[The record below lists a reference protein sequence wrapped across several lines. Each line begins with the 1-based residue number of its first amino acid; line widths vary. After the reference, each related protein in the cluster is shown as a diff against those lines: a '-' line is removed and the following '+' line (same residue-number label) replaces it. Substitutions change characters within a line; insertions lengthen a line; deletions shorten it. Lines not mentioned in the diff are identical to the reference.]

1 MRHPTGAASCCA
13 SSACPHAG
21 WAPVPHPQQ
30 EIATTLSRRAGPRV
44 WLAAVA
50 GLVDAGP
57 HSGAS
62 GTTLRVARD
71 LARRM
76 GYLDGTVLYDLE
88 GTAARCELSVATVKR
103 HVAVLRSLG
112 ALVWVRHGTRA
123 NLRLPGRKYAGT
135 ATIYAAVIP
144 PVWDAMLGRLVDG
157 TGYGARVVGVSEEGR
172 RRAVDAAAV
181 EVGGGADSATEL
193 VTRPV
198 REPQSLGRH
207 HHVRTVRTSGRLK
220 DTSRGRATR
229 AKAADR
235 PRSGRRPRQVARD
248 IDIARQVRPLVPW
261 TQREGLRRLAYSL
274 RPLVDR
280 GLDGHSIAAEL
291 HGLAPGWRPRQPAAF
306 ITAALAGEAGPDVA
320 PHATVEPVHSEAWQG
335 WLASRGARAEPLR
348 TDDDRRHARLYGWDR
363 WPEIAMHYEDDPD
376 DALDLYGTRL
386 CGYAVGRDARS

>member
-1 MRHPTGAASCCA
+1 MRHPIGAASCCA

-30 EIATTLSRRAGPRV
+30 EIATTPSRRAGPRV

-50 GLVDAGP
+50 GLVAAGL

-135 ATIYAAVIP
+135 ATIYAAAIP
-144 PVWDAMLGRLVDG
+144 PVWDAMHGRLLDG
-157 TGYGARVVGVSEEGR
+157 TGYGARVVGVSEAGR
-172 RRAVDAAAV
+172 RRAVDAVVA
-181 EVGGGADSATEL
+181 EWGRKSDSVTSTG
-193 VTRPV
+193 TRPT
-198 REPQSLGRH
+198 REPQSPGRH
-207 HHVRTVRTSGRLK
+207 HHVRTVRTSRRLK
-220 DTSRGRATR
+220 DTSRRRAPRATG
-229 AKAADR
+229 AGR
-235 PRSGRRPRQVARD
+235 PRSARRPQQVARD
-248 IDIARQVRPLVPW
+248 ISLARQVRPLVPW

-280 GLDGHSIAAEL
+280 GLDGRAIAAEL
-291 HGLAPGWRPRQPAAF
+291 QGLAPGWRPQQPAAF
-306 ITAALAGEAGPDVA
+306 ITAALAGEAGPDAA
-320 PHATVEPVHSEAWQG
+320 PHATVESAHSEAWQG
-335 WLASRGARAEPLR
+335 WLTSRDTQAEPVR
-348 TDDDRRHARLYGWDR
+348 TDDDRRYARLYGWDR
-363 WPEIAMHYEDDPD
+363 WRAIATHYEDDPD
-376 DALDLYGTRL
+376 DALDLYGRRL
-386 CGYAVGRDARS
+386 CAYAVGRDARS